1 MSLCRVSLRFP
12 SLAMVGLLMLVSA
25 GGARAQS
32 GLVTFNELGL
42 RVARG
47 FQVTLYADSSLAND
61 IYAMTL
67 DARGNVVVTSRGYIR
82 TLYDT
87 DNDGVAD
94 SATDFAATA
103 TGGMGLCFD
112 GNDLY
117 FTGDGFFSRYEDAD
131 GDGVAEGAAQPI
143 LPLSAGEHGGHA
155 PRKGPDGWW
164 YLIGGND
171 AGFDQRHITFPAS
184 PIRKPQAGALLRVWP
199 GPVQSEV
206 IAHGFRNP
214 YDFDFNWMGDVF
226 TYDSDV
232 ERDYFL
238 PWYTPTRIYHVA
250 HGGHHGWQLTG
261 YLRSWNR
268 PDYYA
273 DTTAILAPIGRGS
286 PTGVTVYRHYQFP
299 PRYRG
304 GLFALDWTFGKVYF
318 VPLEANGSTYSGAP
332 EIFLEAIGNHG
343 IAPTDVA
350 VARDGSLFV
359 SIGGRRTRGG
369 VYRIEYTAAGNRA
382 LYASNWMYAT
392 ASVPE
397 AVLAAPQ
404 PLDAWSRA
412 WWVPRA
418 QRVGAAPFVDVALSS
433 RLPAAP
439 RVRAIE
445 ILTELFGG
453 LSADVARSAANAD
466 SSFVR
471 ARAAWSLG
479 RLANPQFSTIIGML
493 ATDGDSLVRRC
504 ALEALL
510 DRAADVPAQR
520 VLEAAGANLGHP
532 DKRVRQLA
540 ANLASGLPDA
550 SWENLWREARKAAP
564 DARLTATLALAWRG
578 PLPHPL
584 VTEEA
589 LEVLRQS
596 KVPGQQLEA
605 LRLIILGL
613 GDWRLT
619 NSSAEV
625 YTAYETALNPADVDG
640 LAGRIAAAV
649 APILPSPDASVE
661 MEAAR
666 VLAIVKARTPE
677 LKAKLVARLT
687 GQSSPTADFHYLTVL
702 SQVGGANPGD
712 VTAKLAE
719 AILSL
724 DRKLAGRQQR
734 TKQTWALRLAEVV
747 ERLVRNDAALGEA
760 ILRHPQFARPAHVPL
775 AKTLGAER
783 YLPSARL
790 FAQAAQRQ
798 AAFEWSGP
806 LIELLSALPIAE
818 VRALFN
824 KQWSNLALR
833 DDLLLKLA
841 EKPDGSDR
849 DKFLIGLSSA
859 QPNVVQVCAKAL
871 TQLPKEPTGRAL
883 LPAMR
888 LLRRLLNEPEQAAV
902 RADVVALINR
912 ETGEEFDISEQAT
925 DAGTLRR
932 AYQPVFDWFRE
943 KYPRLVP
950 YLTDIEEDAGQWNL
964 TLRAVNW
971 NTGDRLRGEQLFQE
985 RGCQTCHSTSTPLGP
1000 DLAGV
1005 ADRLAPADL
1014 FNAILFPNRD
1024 VAPAYRSTVFQTRNG
1039 QTHTGIIAFESAD
1052 GVILQTGA
1060 TTTLRL
1066 ATDEIASRRPSTL
1079 SLMPGGLLAGLQPS
1093 QLADLYRYLKSLQP
1107 SMPNQ

>member
-1 MSLCRVSLRFP
+1 MTSFSVLSRSA
-12 SLAMVGLLMLVSA
+12 SLAMVGVATLLT
-25 GGARAQS
+25 GGRLRAQS
-32 GLVTFNELGL
+32 DLVAFNDLGL

-47 FQVTLYADSSLAND
+47 FRVTLYADSSLAND

-67 DARGNVVVTSRGYIR
+67 DSRGRVVVTSRGYIR
-82 TLYDT
+82 TLVDA
-87 DNDGVAD
+87 DDDGIAD
-94 SATDFAATA
+94 SATDFATTV

-117 FTGDGFFSRYEDAD
+117 FTGDGSFSRFPDSN
-131 GDGVAEGAAQPI
+131 GDGVADGPAQRI
-143 LPLSAGEHGGHA
+143 LPVGAGEHGGHA

-171 AGFDQRHITFPAS
+171 AGFDQRHVTIAAS
-184 PIRKPQAGALLRVWP
+184 PIRKSQAGALLRVWP
-199 GPVQSEV
+199 SPFQSEV
-206 IAHGFRNP
+206 ITHGFRNP

-238 PWYTPTRIYHVA
+238 PWYTPTRIYHAA
-250 HGGHHGWQLTG
+250 HGGHHGWQLSG

-268 PDYYA
+268 PDYSV
-273 DTTAILAPIGRGS
+273 DTATMLAPVGRGS

-299 PRYRG
+299 ARYRA

-318 VPLEANGSTYSGAP
+318 VPLEPDGATYAGAP

-350 VARDGSLFV
+350 VARDGSLLLC
-359 SIGGRRTRGG
+359 IGGRRTRGG

-382 LYASNWMYAT
+382 FYSSNWMYAA

-418 QRVGAAPFVDVALSS
+418 QRVGAAPFVEAALSG

-453 LSADVARSAANAD
+453 LSAEVARGAAGAD
-466 SSFVR
+466 SAFVR

-479 RLANPQFSTIIGML
+479 RLANPQFSNLIAPLT
-493 ATDGDSLVRRC
+493 TDADALVRRC

-510 DRAADVPAQR
+510 DRASEVTAER
-520 VLEAAGANLGHP
+520 MREAAKGNLSHP
-532 DKRVRQLA
+532 DKRIRQLA
-540 ANLASGLPDA
+540 ATLASGLPDDA
-550 SWENLWREARKAAP
+550 WQSFWREASKAAP
-564 DARLTATLALAWRG
+564 QARLTAALALAWRG
-578 PLPHPL
+578 PLPQPL

-589 LEVLRQS
+589 IAVLRQS
-596 KVPGQQLEA
+596 KTPGHQLEA
-605 LRLIILGL
+605 LRLIVLGL

-619 NSSAEV
+619 NASAEV
-625 YTAYETALNPADVDG
+625 YTAYETALDPADVNG
-640 LAGRIAAAV
+640 LAEQIVAAIT
-649 APILPSPDASVE
+649 PILPSPDSSVA

-666 VLAIVKARTPE
+666 VLAIVKTRNPD
-677 LKAKLVARLT
+677 LKSKLVTRLT
-687 GQSSPTADFHYLTVL
+687 EQSSPTADFHYLTVL
-702 SQVGGANPGD
+702 SHLGGANPSN
-712 VTAKLAE
+712 VVAKLAH
-719 AILSL
+719 AIVSL

-734 TKQTWALRLAEVV
+734 TKQSWTLRLAEVV
-747 ERLVRNDAALGEA
+747 ERLVREDARVGEA
-760 ILRHPQFARPAHVPL
+760 ILREPQFVRAAHVSL
-775 AKTLGAER
+775 AKTLGPER

-798 AAFEWSGP
+798 ASFEWSGP
-806 LIELLSALPIAE
+806 LIELLSALPIEE
-818 VRALFN
+818 VRALFS

-833 DDLLLKLA
+833 DDLVLKLA
-841 EKPDGSDR
+841 EKPDVSDR
-849 DKFLIGLSSA
+849 DKFLMGLGSP
-859 QPNVVQVCAKAL
+859 QPSVVQACVRAL
-871 TQLPKEPTGRAL
+871 TEIPKETTGRAL

-888 LLRRLLNEPEQAAV
+888 LLRRLINEPDQAQV
-902 RADVVALINR
+902 RMDVVALINR
-912 ETGEEFDISEQAT
+912 ETGEQFAIAEQGT
-925 DAGTLRR
+925 DPDSLRR
-932 AYQPVFDWFRE
+932 AYQPVFDWFRQ
-943 KYPRLVP
+943 KHARLVP
-950 YLTDIEEDAGQWNL
+950 YLYETEEDAAQWNL

-971 NTGDRLRGEQLFQE
+971 KSGDARRGEQLFEQ
-985 RGCQTCHSTSTPLGP
+985 RGCQTCHASSTPLGP

-1005 ADRLAPADL
+1005 ADRLAPVDL
-1014 FNAILFPNRD
+1014 FHAILFPNRD
-1024 VAPAYRSTVFQTRNG
+1024 VAPPYRSTVFQTRKG

-1060 TTTLRL
+1060 TTTVRL
-1066 ATDEIASRRPSTL
+1066 SADEIASRRPSTL
-1079 SLMPGGLLAGLQPS
+1079 SLMPTGLLAGLAPS

-1107 SMPNQ
+1107 APATQ